1 MVSTVSLLSRLA
13 LAATFLLGVALAPEP
28 ASAKKKPKPE
38 EPVVVE
44 DSPEM
49 VFAKSFIGKTYDDNL
64 DVEGWED
71 AGGGLVSPPIYVHEY
86 RRDDGTVMVL
96 TAKETTA
103 AKGDTPGT
111 YQVLDAVIMGKPRKD
126 AVFSIACVQGAD
138 QTLRF
143 PRRGLGQRP
152 EGMVDRRAPRLGD
165 LPRDRSDRLDPAER
179 RQMHQ
184 PDVLRAASFCIVM
197 PGLEPGIQGQQ
208 ARSKRPLD
216 RRVKPGDDEVSCSG
230 GNNGVEQWGRA

>member
-13 LAATFLLGVALAPEP
+13 LAATFLLGVALVPEP
-28 ASAKKKPKPE
+28 ASAKKKPRPE

-49 VFAKSFIGKTYDDNL
+49 VFAKSFIGKTYEDNL

-111 YQVLDAVIMGKPRKD
+111 YQVLDAVVMGKPRKD

-143 PRRGLGQRP
+143 LGEALGSDQK
-152 EGMVDRRAPRLGD
+152 EWWTDVRRAWEISLETG
-165 LPRDRSDRLDPAER
+165 AI
-179 RQMHQ
+179 
-184 PDVLRAASFCIVM
+184 ASI
-197 PGLEPGIQGQQ
+197 PPKG
-208 ARSKRPLD
+208 
-216 RRVKPGDDEVSCSG
+216 VKCTNPTF
-230 GNNGVEQWGRA
+230 